1 MKKMTLAAF
10 AALLLAFS
18 CSEAL
23 IGIDSTAEIAASSRA
38 ISDEITVLSVWD
50 REKFHYGIPARH
62 RTVTVKVKDLGENKV
77 FFIHGELAD
86 GTWDDL
92 NSGYNG
98 PFSYVG
104 EAEPGYQIYKI
115 NASWTSYYGAT
126 AWDDEF
132 VVRYEVDGQT
142 YWANNGGQNYAAE
155 AHSGTRLYGSDVMLY
170 SKSFSEWSNSF
181 YGNIDLQNLAY
192 HKEVKIVYTTDGWN
206 TVNEGFATFQNY
218 IPVSY
223 ASPIPSPNTY
233 GVERWTFDIP
243 VPEGVGREDIEFAIA
258 YTPQGMATR
267 WDNNYGKNY
276 SF

>member
-1 MKKMTLAAF
+1 MNKLTLTAL
-10 AALLLAFS
+10 AALLFGLS

-23 IGIDSTAEIAASSRA
+23 VDFEVVNEAATTSRS

-50 REKFHYGIPARH
+50 REEFHYGIPARH

-77 FFIHGELAD
+77 FFIHGELVD

-92 NSGYNG
+92 NSGYGG
-98 PFSYVG
+98 PFAYVG
-104 EAEPGYQIYKI
+104 EAEPGYQIYKVSS
-115 NASWTSYYGAT
+115 SWNSYYGAT

-142 YWANNGGQNYAAE
+142 YWANNGGQNYSAK
-155 AHSGTRLYGSDVMLY
+155 AHSGTRLYGPEVMLY
-170 SKSFSEWSNSF
+170 SQSFSEWSNSF
-181 YGNIDLQNLAY
+181 YGSIDLQNLAY

-206 TVNEGFATFQNY
+206 TVNEGFATFQSY

-223 ASPIPSPNTY
+223 AGTIDSPNVY
-233 GVERWTFDIP
+233 GVERWSFDIQ
-243 VPEGVGREDIEFAIA
+243 VPEGVSREDIEFAIA
-258 YTPQGMATR
+258 YTPEGMATR
-267 WDNNYGKNY
+267 WDNNFGNNY